1 MLRMALVVDLSVFI
15 VSCAVLIFL
24 GGLLVRS
31 LTKLASFLRVGD
43 FVIATLIMAVS
54 TSLPELFVGI
64 SSALAGTPAIA
75 LGNVIGSNIADLT
88 LVAGIVALLGRGLK
102 VSHRAIKK
110 DAYLMVIIAVLPI
123 VLMGLGRQLSRV
135 DGIILVSVIVLYFAH
150 LIGKKRKLRD
160 FREEVSRWGVIGH
173 LIVFLAA
180 LPLLFL
186 ASKYVVESGT
196 ALAFDLALPAMFVGL
211 FFLAI
216 GTSLPELTF
225 QARAVLR
232 GARELALGDLI
243 GSVIANSTLVL
254 GVTAII
260 TPITANFFL
269 FLTSSVFMIIV
280 CFMFAVFLESGRG
293 IHWKEGLILLMMY
306 VLFLLV
312 EFTLKDYYV
321 LNSIV

>member
-1 MLRMALVVDLSVFI
+1 MIVDLSVFV
-15 VSCAVLIFL
+15 VSCVILIFL
-24 GGLLVRS
+24 GGILVRS
-31 LTKLASFLRVGD
+31 LSKLASFLRVGD

-75 LGNVIGSNIADLT
+75 LGNVIGSNIANVT
-88 LVAGIVALLGRGLK
+88 LVAGIVALLGRGLT
-102 VSHRAIKK
+102 VSHKSIRR
-110 DAYLMVIIAVLPI
+110 DAYLMVVIALLPI
-123 VLMGLGRQLSRV
+123 VLMALGWQLSRI
-135 DGIILVSVIVLYFAH
+135 DGIILVSVIILYFAH
-150 LIGKKRKLRD
+150 LIGKKRTLRD
-160 FREEVSRWGVIGH
+160 MKEKVSPWGVIGH
-173 LIVFLAA
+173 FVVFLIA
-180 LPLLFL
+180 LPLLFF

-216 GTSLPELTF
+216 GTSLPELMF
-225 QARAVLR
+225 QVRAVLK

-254 GVTAII
+254 GITAII
-260 TPITANFFL
+260 APITANFFL
-269 FLTSSVFMIIV
+269 FLTSSVFMIVV

-293 IHWKEGLILLMMY
+293 IHWKEGLVLLLMY

-312 EFTLKDYYV
+312 EFTLKDFYV
-321 LNSIV
+321 LNGLV